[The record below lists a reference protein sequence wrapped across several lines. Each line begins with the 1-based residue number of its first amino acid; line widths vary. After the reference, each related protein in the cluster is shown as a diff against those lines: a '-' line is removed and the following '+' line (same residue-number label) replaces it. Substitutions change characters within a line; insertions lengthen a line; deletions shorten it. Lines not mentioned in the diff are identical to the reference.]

1 MGNFYKGLSFLASFQ
16 FALYHLQNRAFL
28 YHPQNWASTY
38 SQQDRGRIVHPQESA
53 SVLFTFAVGLLLQE
67 NSRFAEAL
75 HYYKLAIGS
84 RPTLAS
90 AYLNTG
96 IILMNQGK
104 TEEARRTFLKCSEIP
119 DENLKD
125 PHAHKSSVTS
135 CLYNLG
141 KLYHE
146 QGHYEDALSVYKEA
160 IQKMPRQFAPQSLY
174 NMMGK

>member
-1 MGNFYKGLSFLASFQ
+1 MILLCICSLGVFFFFFFFPWFSFKISNSAKKLNCGKDDCVDFTVTPVFSHSCF
-16 FALYHLQNRAFL
+16 HFL
-28 YHPQNWASTY
+28 P
-38 SQQDRGRIVHPQESA
+38 SA
-53 SVLFTFAVGLLLQE
+53 
-67 NSRFAEAL
+67 
-75 HYYKLAIGS
+75 
-84 RPTLAS
+84 

-146 QGHYEDALSVYKEA
+146 QGHYEVRPEPCCPIPSPGSDPASVFSLCDPTARTRA
-160 IQKMPRQFAPQSLY
+160 I
-174 NMMGK
+174 